1 VVSTIEE
8 SPVVEPVQTF
18 EKYGQSWPVLTH
30 DLTIELACYLL
41 DVTPEE
47 GGLGKAGHYKEVVHI
62 LWGPDNPTKQ
72 FIWTPWG
79 EEQLAAALKYKY
91 LSMAGCANSGKT
103 DFLATY
109 GIVNWLADPMNT
121 TCLFTSISLTG
132 SRGRVWGSVE
142 EYWTAAQKQM
152 NGSLPGKL
160 VSSIGVIKLESEDS
174 KLSSRCGLHLIAA
187 ERRKEQEAIGK
198 LIGLKSKRKFLYA
211 DELPEL
217 SHSIMEA
224 AVSNLDSPG
233 CEFQTIGTGNP
244 NSIYDPHGKFSKPK
258 AGWKSVSPADSGWE
272 TDLGYCI
279 RFDAEQ
285 SPNIMAGEV
294 LYPWLPTVK
303 QIEQKKLELGEE
315 SLSYYRMFKGYWCP
329 TGGSE
334 SVVSEADIVGYECEK
349 HVRFWKDAVLDIA
362 FLDPGFTNGGDR
374 SILSFARLGTN
385 VETQKMTL
393 DFLDY
398 VPLFENTMQKE
409 VSRNF
414 QIAHQFRDECIK
426 RGITP
431 DRASVDDT
439 GAAAFGDIVWETWS
453 KQVTRIN
460 FGGKASMNRVS
471 AMDKTKCADKYANR
485 ATEIWCSM
493 REYIRSNQIRGIDPD
508 SGAELSARRMVQ
520 KKSGLDLKAQVEPK
534 PIMRSR
540 IGKSP
545 DIGDSRAGTL
555 CFARDKFHFRA
566 DKIEK
571 MRSGENTSWR
581 SFLKRADI
589 YGRNVRFLDRSME

>member
-1 VVSTIEE
+1 VTSVIAE
-8 SPVVEPVQTF
+8 SPVLEPVQTF
-18 EKYGQSWPVLTH
+18 EKYGQNWPVLTH
-30 DLTIELACYLL
+30 PLTVELACFGL
-41 DVTPEE
+41 DVTEAE
-47 GGLGKAGHYKEVVHI
+47 GGLGKAGHYKEACNL
-62 LWGPDNPTKQ
+62 LWGPDNKVKQ
-72 FIWTPWG
+72 YIWNPWSDRML
-79 EEQLAAALKYKY
+79 EYALQYKY
-91 LSMAGCANSGKT
+91 LSMSGATNSGKT

-109 GIVNWLADPMNT
+109 GIIQWLCDPMNT

-132 SRGRVWGSVE
+132 SRGRVWGAVE
-142 EYWTAAQKQM
+142 DYWLAAQKQFKD
-152 NGSLPGKL
+152 SLPGKL
-160 VSSIGVIKLESEDS
+160 ISSVGMIKLDS
-174 KLSSRCGLHLIAA
+174 PDAKASSRCGLHLIAA

-198 LIGLKSKRKFLYA
+198 LIGLKSPRKFLFA

-217 SHSIMEA
+217 GHSIMEA

-233 CEFQTIGTGNP
+233 CIFQAIGTGNP

-258 AGWKSVSPADSGWE
+258 DGWKSVSIADDGWP

-279 RFDAEQ
+279 RFDAYK
-285 SPNIMAGEV
+285 SPNVLAGET
-294 LYPWLPTVK
+294 LYPWLPTLQ
-303 QIEQKKLELGEE
+303 QIEAKKDELGEE
-315 SLSYYRMFKGYWCP
+315 SLSFYRMWRGFHCP

-349 HVRFWKDAVLDIA
+349 HVRFWKGTVIDIA

-374 SILSFARLGTN
+374 SIASFAKLGVS
-385 VETQKMTL
+385 VETQKLTL
-393 DFLDY
+393 DFGDY
-398 VPLFENTMQKE
+398 VPLFEDTMKKD

-414 QIAHQFRDECIK
+414 QIAHQYRDLCVK

-439 GAAAFGDIVWETWS
+439 GAAAFGDIIAETWS

-471 AMDKTKCADKYANR
+471 AMDKTKCSDKYANR

-520 KKSGLDLKAQVEPK
+520 KKSGLNLKAQVEPK

-571 MRSGENTSWR
+571 MRSGENTSWKAFRKR
-581 SFLKRADI
+581 SDHFGRAEKH
-589 YGRNVRFLDRSME
+589 LDRSLS